1 MRKVRERRERLSG
14 EERRAQIIDAA
25 LKLFADKG
33 FSGTRTREIAELAGI
48 ADFGEIGHRS
58 RSKPATFSVKPAT
71 SG

>member
-1 MRKVRERRERLSG
+1 MKISSVVVRIVAPFSGGYLMFFNG
-14 EERRAQIIDAA
+14 EEEV
-25 LKLFADKG
+25 FPYG
-33 FSGTRTREIAELAGI
+33 